1 MTTYVDKIDGV
12 RAMELLASGHRLRL
26 EIIDPNGGESV
37 LQATFDPDRNGVS
50 VTTEFTNLPPD
61 DMVLFFGDASAA
73 LVGLLALAV
82 DGRVTIGGHGRLQ

>member
-1 MTTYVDKIDGV
+1 M
-12 RAMELLASGHRLRL
+12 
-26 EIIDPNGGESV
+26 

-73 LVGLLALAV
+73 LVGLLALSV